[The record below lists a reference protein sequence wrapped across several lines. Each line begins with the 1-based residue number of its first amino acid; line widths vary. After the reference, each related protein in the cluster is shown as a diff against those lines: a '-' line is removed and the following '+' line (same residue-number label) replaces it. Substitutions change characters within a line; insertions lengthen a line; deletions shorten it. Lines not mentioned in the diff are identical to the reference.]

1 MKGMLPKLVFTCIL
15 VLFIDQVRGQIVTD
29 RPDQTESSSTVGNG
43 NLQIEAGLLIGFVG
57 EDEYAIRQI
66 LAPTTLFRY
75 GITEGIELRLLSQL
89 ESIKIQDQLNQ
100 GISDIEIG
108 AKIQIFKREES
119 KFEVAFISHLLVPTG
134 TEGVSIGNFGTIN
147 KLAVSQELNETLG
160 LGYNLGYNY
169 LGLGRGHLT
178 YSTVLGVGVNE
189 KVAIYV
195 EPYGELIDMAE
206 FVLNFD
212 TGLTYLIK
220 DNVQLDFSFGTGL
233 THKMNYISI
242 GCCWK
247 IARAS

>member
-1 MKGMLPKLVFTCIL
+1 MKSLITLFIFTSIL
-15 VLFIDQVRGQIVTD
+15 VLSIGQINAQIVTD

-57 EDEYAIRQI
+57 EDEYAIRHI

-89 ESIKIQDQLNQ
+89 MSIKIQDQLNQ

-119 KFEVAFISHLLVPTG
+119 RFEVAFISHLLVPTG

-147 KLAVSQELNETLG
+147 RLAVSQELNETLG

-169 LGLGRGHLT
+169 LGFGRGHLT
-178 YSTVLGVGVNE
+178 YSMVLGVGVNE
-189 KVAIYV
+189 KVAIYI
-195 EPYGELIDMAE
+195 EPYGKLIDMEE
-206 FVLNFD
+206 FLLNFD
-212 TGLTYLIK
+212 TGLTYLVK

-233 THKMNYISI
+233 THKMNYISL

-247 IARAS
+247 IEN